1 MTFNILDFI
10 DQLEPDGGTNH
21 PRGDHSF
28 KCPACGAPN
37 FKVNVANGKW
47 GSFGCGAPA
56 PRRASGLFARPVSG
70 QAPAKTGHSTCRPDR
85 LHRGFGQ
92 SPPKPAAK
100 PASKKAIRPHQ
111 KREWRYDSK
120 EGRPISRSIART
132 MARGT
137 GRSGN
142 DRWSIDSPLV
152 MFSSSLF
159 LNCNFASLDLQ
170 QDAPYVFWLRVNL
183 RRCLKGAGAPCRDQP
198 PRL

>member
-10 DQLEPDGGTNH
+10 DQLEPDGGTNN

-37 FKVNVANGKW
+37 FKVNVVTGKW
-47 GSFGCGAPA
+47 FSYGCDCASTEAGK
-56 PRRASGLFARPVSG
+56 RAIREALSPARPPG
-70 QAPAKTGHSTCRPDR
+70 QDR
-85 LHRGFGQ
+85 LNLQVRSTAPQGFAVK
-92 SPPKPAAK
+92 SPPKPEAK

-120 EGRPISRSIART
+120 EGSRSSRSIART

-159 LNCNFASLDLQ
+159 RTTATSPLLDLQ
-170 QDAPYVFWLRVNL
+170 QGAPFVFWVEGEPCADAL
-183 RRCLKGAGAPCRDQP
+183 GAGAP
-198 PRL
+198 